1 MQPDRRLV
9 QHIENARCAVAH
21 GAGKLHTLT
30 LAGGKRGGGAVKGQ
44 IAQPKLRQPL
54 GRAEEC
60 FTYAICHGAHLL
72 RQAAGNTL
80 HPVNKVGQR
89 HGAGF
94 VKRYAAQLGRAGGA
108 GQACAAAVRAN
119 VLFQKL
125 LHPLH
130 AFFVPDLGKGV
141 FHGVYGVKI
150 GKIQL
155 SRLI

>member
-44 IAQPKLRQPL
+44 IAKPEIRQPL
-54 GRAEEC
+54 GGAAERN
-60 FTYAICHGAHLL
+60 ADALCHGTHFLG
-72 RQAAGNTL
+72 QAAGDTL
-80 HPVNKVGQR
+80 HPVNKVRQR

-119 VLFQKL
+119 ILFQEL

-130 AFFVPDLGKGV
+130 ALFVPYLGKGI
-141 FHGVYGVKI
+141 FHGVNCIII

-155 SRLI
+155 TRLI